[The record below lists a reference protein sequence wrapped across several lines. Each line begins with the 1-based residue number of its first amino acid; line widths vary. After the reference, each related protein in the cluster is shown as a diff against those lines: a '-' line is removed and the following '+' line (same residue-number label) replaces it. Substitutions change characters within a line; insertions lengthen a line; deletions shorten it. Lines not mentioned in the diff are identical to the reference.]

1 MDIHSGGA
9 YPASKLT
16 NFAPNAFVF
25 RGITVAGMEGLL
37 QAFKFDKLHMQ
48 LYVCTLFGMAAKKK
62 GAKRNWRRD
71 QTLYWQGTQYDRQG
85 QEYQD
90 LLLEAYMAM
99 FTQNEGA
106 RRALLST
113 GNATLTH
120 SIGKKRESETVLT
133 EREFTSLLTRC
144 RSHFQALE
152 KKRK

>member
-1 MDIHSGGA
+1 MDNHSGGA

-16 NFAPNAFVF
+16 NFAPNAFIF

-62 GAKRNWRRD
+62 GSKRNWRRD
-71 QTLYWQGTQYDRQG
+71 QTLYWQGEELDRQG
-85 QEYQD
+85 PEYQQ
-90 LLLEAYMAM
+90 LLDEAYMAM
-99 FTQNEGA
+99 FTQHEGA
-106 RRALLST
+106 RRALLAT

-120 SIGKKRESETVLT
+120 SLGKKKESETVLT
-133 EREFTSLLTRC
+133 EREFCSRLMRC

-152 KKRK
+152 RKRK

>member
-16 NFAPNAFVF
+16 NFAANFF
-25 RGITVAGMEGLL
+25 IFFGIEVAGMEGLL

-48 LYVCTLFGMAAKKK
+48 IHVCTLFGMAAKKK

-71 QTLYWQGTQYDRQG
+71 QTLYWQGKEYDRHG

-90 LLLEAYMAM
+90 LLLAAYMAM

-106 RRALLST
+106 RRALLAT
-113 GNATLTH
+113 GNATFTH

-133 EREFTSLLTRC
+133 EREFCSLLTRC

>member
-25 RGITVAGMEGLL
+25 RDVKVAGMEGLL

-48 LYVCTLFGMAAKKK
+48 IYVCTLFGMAAKMK
-62 GAKRNWRRD
+62 GSKRNWRRD
-71 QTLYWQGTQYDRQG
+71 QTLYWQGQELDRDG
-85 QEYQD
+85 PEYQQ
-90 LLLEAYMAM
+90 LLDEAYMAM

-106 RRALLST
+106 RRALLAT

-120 SIGKKRESETVLT
+120 SIGKKKEAETVLT
-133 EREFTSLLTRC
+133 EREFCSRLMLL

-152 KKRK
+152 RKPK

>member
-1 MDIHSGGA
+1 MDIHSGAA

-16 NFAPNAFVF
+16 NFAFNRYILDGVE
-25 RGITVAGMEGLL
+25 IAGMEGFL
-37 QAFKFDKLHMQ
+37 QALKHDKVHIQ
-48 LYVCTLFGMAAKKK
+48 IHVCTLSGLAAKKR

-71 QTLYWQGTQYDRQG
+71 QTLYWQGKEYDRHG

-90 LLLEAYMAM
+90 LLMRAYMAM

-106 RRALLST
+106 RNALLAT

-120 SIGKKRESETVLT
+120 SIGKKKESETVLT
-133 EREFTSLLTRC
+133 EREFCSLLTRC

>member
-106 RRALLST
+106 RRALLAT

-133 EREFTSLLTRC
+133 EREFSSLLTRC

>member
-71 QTLYWQGTQYDRQG
+71 QTLYWQGTEYDRQG

-106 RRALLST
+106 RRALLAT

-133 EREFTSLLTRC
+133 EREFSSLLTRC

>member
-48 LYVCTLFGMAAKKK
+48 IHVCTLFGMAAKKR

-71 QTLYWQGTQYDRQG
+71 QTLYWQGEELDRHG
-85 QEYQD
+85 AEYQQ
-90 LLLEAYMAM
+90 LLDEAYMAM

-120 SIGKKRESETVLT
+120 SLGKRKESETVLT
-133 EREFTSLLTRC
+133 EREFCSRLMRC

>member
-25 RGITVAGMEGLL
+25 RGINVAGMEGLL

-71 QTLYWQGTQYDRQG
+71 QTLYWQGTEYDRQG

-106 RRALLST
+106 RRALLAT

-133 EREFTSLLTRC
+133 EREFSSLLTRC

>member
-48 LYVCTLFGMAAKKK
+48 IHVCTLFGMAAKKK

-71 QTLYWQGTQYDRQG
+71 QTLYWQGTEYDRQG

-106 RRALLST
+106 RRALLAT
-113 GNATLTH
+113 GAATLTH

-133 EREFTSLLTRC
+133 EREFSSLLTRC

>member
-16 NFAPNAFVF
+16 NFAYNNFVLD
-25 RGITVAGMEGLL
+25 GVDIAGMEGFV
-37 QAFKFDKLHMQ
+37 QAVKHDKEHIQ
-48 LYVCTLFGMAAKKK
+48 VHVCSLSGLAAKKR

-71 QTLYWQGTQYDRQG
+71 QTLHWKGKEYDRHG
-85 QEYQD
+85 QDYQD
-90 LLLEAYMAM
+90 LLWRAYMAM

-120 SIGKKRESETVLT
+120 SIGKKKESETVLT
-133 EREFTSLLTRC
+133 EREFCSLLMRC

-152 KKRK
+152 KKR